1 MANRRFAICFASLL
15 LSVSAVRAENWSRFR
30 GPTGQSHSTETGLP
44 VHWSDKENV
53 AWKTPIPG
61 QGWSSPIV
69 YEDHVFVTSTTEE
82 GKSCHV
88 IAVDRR
94 SGEVLWNNRV
104 FEQEV
109 RRARPE
115 NLHATPTPVTDGE
128 LVYAVFSAGSI
139 VALNFSGEIVWT
151 NHDIQHYSEH
161 GLAASPILYKDL
173 LVMPYDGSKSGD
185 IEDRKIGFQVPW
197 DKAVILAVDKKS
209 GKERWRGRR
218 GASRLGHVTPA
229 IVHVNGADQL
239 ISSAGDVIQGHDPTD
254 GSRIWSV
261 YSPGEGVAPS
271 NAIGNGLVYTV
282 SGSAGSRIRVARID
296 GKGDVTDTHIAWEQ
310 TKGVP
315 NIASFLLVDRYVYC
329 AKANGVLTCFHAD
342 DGEVVWQ
349 ERIGGKHA
357 SSPVYAD
364 GKIYF
369 LTELEGESII
379 IEPGDELKVIARNKL
394 NEVCKAS
401 VAVSQGSLFIRTEHN
416 LYRIGEGD

>member
-1 MANRRFAICFASLL
+1 MANRLFAICVASLL
-15 LSVSAVRAENWSRFR
+15 LSVSAVRAENWARFR

-44 VHWSDKENV
+44 VRWSDKENV

-94 SGEVLWNNRV
+94 SGEALWNNKV
-104 FEQEV
+104 FGQEV

-128 LVYAVFSAGSI
+128 LVYAAFSSGSI
-139 VALNFSGEIVWT
+139 VALDFSGDIVWT
-151 NHDIQHYSEH
+151 DHDIQHYSEH

-173 LVMPYDGSKSGD
+173 LIMLYDGS
-185 IEDRKIGFQVPW
+185 DRVDRDVGFQVPW
-197 DKAVILAVDKKS
+197 DKALILAVDKKS
-209 GKERWRGRR
+209 GKERWRGKR
-218 GASRLGHVTPA
+218 GSSRLGHVTP
-229 IVHVNGADQL
+229 IVVRVNGAAQL
-239 ISSAGDVIQGHDPTD
+239 ISNSGDVIQGHDPMD
-254 GSRIWSV
+254 GSLIWSV
-261 YSPGEGVAPS
+261 SSPGEGIAPS
-271 NAIGNGLVYTV
+271 NAIGKGLVYTV

-315 NIASFLLVDRYVYC
+315 NIASFLLIDPYLYC
-329 AKANGVLTCFHAD
+329 ATARGVVTCFQAD
-342 DGEVVWQ
+342 NGEVVWQ
-349 ERIGGKHA
+349 ERIGGKHS
-357 SSPVYAD
+357 SSPVFAD

-369 LTELEGESII
+369 LTEGEGESII
-379 IEPGDELKVIARNKL
+379 IEPGDKLKVVARNKL
-394 NEVCKAS
+394 DEVCKAS

-416 LYRIGEGD
+416 LYRIGEGS